1 MCCGVYGKR
10 LRRER
15 YLFLSFVRVLR
26 CVALRLSLLPL
37 SWFDGRQNERET
49 KTRTRTTA
57 TTRKPNKSSLAVL
70 LPRTAYLQKIVM
82 AVV

>member
-26 CVALRLSLLPL
+26 CVAL
-37 SWFDGRQNERET
+37 
-49 KTRTRTTA
+49 
-57 TTRKPNKSSLAVL
+57 V
-70 LPRTAYLQKIVM
+70 VV
-82 AVV
+82 AVVVV